1 MDCSNKK
8 LKNTLIAS
16 SVFLVPL
23 IINKLVFFMAE
34 RKYPLNESFKTYDWR
49 LGKVAYSVKGSG
61 KPLVFIHGAKAGSS
75 SAVWTKNVKSLAE
88 NYRVYT
94 IDLLGYGA
102 SERVNTTYTAYT
114 YASLI
119 NDFITDIVGK
129 GAAVIAEGEG
139 AMFALSAYKKNP
151 KNFKKL
157 ILICPKGINERF
169 AVNEDK
175 KFRILYSLPI
185 IGESFY
191 LINVSMCAV
200 RNTLKNMISN
210 KEKTKILTE
219 KFYSAAHFGGGLNR
233 FVYASYKA
241 NYMNTDI
248 KPYISE
254 IKIPCMF
261 IWGEQAE
268 DYDNFEEIQGLT
280 NRAEYVVFEDTASL
294 PNYENA
300 DEFNKIAKE
309 FLK

>member
-1 MDCSNKK
+1 MDCSNRK

-61 KPLVFIHGAKAGSS
+61 KPLVLIHGAKAGSS

-129 GAAVIAEGEG
+129 GAARHSRGRRSHVC
-139 AMFALSAYKKNP
+139 S
-151 KNFKKL
+151 
-157 ILICPKGINERF
+157 
-169 AVNEDK
+169 
-175 KFRILYSLPI
+175 
-185 IGESFY
+185 
-191 LINVSMCAV
+191 V
-200 RNTLKNMISN
+200 RL
-210 KEKTKILTE
+210 
-219 KFYSAAHFGGGLNR
+219 
-233 FVYASYKA
+233 
-241 NYMNTDI
+241 
-248 KPYISE
+248 
-254 IKIPCMF
+254 
-261 IWGEQAE
+261 
-268 DYDNFEEIQGLT
+268 
-280 NRAEYVVFEDTASL
+280 
-294 PNYENA
+294 
-300 DEFNKIAKE
+300 
-309 FLK
+309 